1 MVGNFAV
8 NVLASFQDRMAP
20 SENSNGTT
28 GMENTAVAPVNETD
42 QDSGPEEDHSHSERA
57 RSSSWAGC
65 RKSSWH

>member
-28 GMENTAVAPVNETD
+28 GMENTTVGTVDEAD
-42 QDSGPEEDHSHSERA
+42 
-57 RSSSWAGC
+57 
-65 RKSSWH
+65 